1 MIAAAVRAALKTIQE
16 EKSLE
21 SKEIDSEEACDDSDS
36 ESGDEDEMSSDKQT
50 FAAEDNIMEKSLA

>member
-36 ESGDEDEMSSDKQT
+36 ESGDEDEMSSDK
-50 FAAEDNIMEKSLA
+50 

>member
-36 ESGDEDEMSSDKQT
+36 ESESGDEDEMSSDK
-50 FAAEDNIMEKSLA
+50 